1 VSDAPVRVLLADDHV
16 GLRSGTRMALED
28 AGFEVVAEA
37 GDARS
42 AVEAALREKPDI
54 CLLDI
59 RMPGSGIEAAA
70 EISRLLSNTAVVML
84 TISEDDDDLFN
95 AIRAGAVGYLLK
107 GTDPDR
113 LPHALRGVLAGEAAI
128 PRTLVRRVIEELGDR
143 RRRRVQLLDGTGVE
157 LTGREWEV
165 LSLLREGLKTSVI
178 ADRLGISRV
187 TVRRHVSGI
196 LAKLD
201 VPDREAAVARFE
213 ELGQG

>member
-1 VSDAPVRVLLADDHV
+1 VKDAPVRVLLADDHV
-16 GLRSGTRMALED
+16 ALRSGTRMALED
-28 AGFEVVAEA
+28 AGFEVCAEA
-37 GDARS
+37 GDART

-54 CLLDI
+54 ALLDI
-59 RMPGSGIEAAA
+59 NMPGDGIEAAA
-70 EISRLLSNTAVVML
+70 EISRVLPETAVVML

-128 PRTLVRRVIEELGDR
+128 PRQLVRRVIEELGDR
-143 RRRRVQLLDGTGVE
+143 RRRKVQLLDGTGVE
-157 LTGREWEV
+157 LTAREWEI
-165 LSLLREGLKTSVI
+165 LALLREGCKTSVI
-178 ADRLGISRV
+178 ADRLGISSV

-213 ELGQG
+213 QLGEG

>member
-1 VSDAPVRVLLADDHV
+1 VSDAPVRVLIADDHV
-16 GLRSGTRMALED
+16 ALRSGTRMALED

-59 RMPGSGIEAAA
+59 KMPGSGIEAAA
-70 EISRLLSNTAVVML
+70 EISRVLPKTAVVML

-157 LTGREWEV
+157 LTGREWEI

-178 ADRLGISRV
+178 AERLGISRV

-196 LAKLD
+196 LTKLD